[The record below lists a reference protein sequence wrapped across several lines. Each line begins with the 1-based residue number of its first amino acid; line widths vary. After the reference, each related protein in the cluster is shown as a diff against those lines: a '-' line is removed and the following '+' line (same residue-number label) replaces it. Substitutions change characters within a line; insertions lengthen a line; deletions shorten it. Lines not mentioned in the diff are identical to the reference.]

1 VLVVAGMVS
10 KRWRESKWQDVEI
23 VVPSPRRV

>member
-1 VLVVAGMVS
+1 MVS

-23 VVPSPRRV
+23 VVSSPRRV